1 MFGTAFCQYSTIYI
15 FYTYLVVVVDVELHA
30 SMALLL
36 GEVVPLQF
44 AKPASSSN
52 GVRPACPH
60 AEDGGTVAQPASGTA
75 SYPGHI
81 LSFAHTGVSCCVGKH
96 ESHSSAAPAPGNNSS
111 PEYGGTSKS
120 EAHMTPAGG
129 SGRNSSLSGG
139 GGLVVVSTA
148 HDRCPRPPPTT
159 ELVELRTQVSEAAA
173 GE

>member
-1 MFGTAFCQYSTIYI
+1 
-15 FYTYLVVVVDVELHA
+15 
-30 SMALLL
+30 MALAYSRHLERHPIRAVFYQSRTQVL
-36 GEVVPLQF
+36 
-44 AKPASSSN
+44 
-52 GVRPACPH
+52 
-60 AEDGGTVAQPASGTA
+60 VAALVT
-75 SYPGHI
+75 
-81 LSFAHTGVSCCVGKH
+81 H
-96 ESHSSAAPAPGNNSS
+96 ESHSLAAPAPGNNSS